1 MQKVTSKFVKN
12 VSEFIGLLLLVFIIR
27 TFGFGLYQVPSGS
40 METTMLVGER
50 FFADKFTYLFRAPHR
65 GEVIAF
71 NDTMYPYSTHWITNL
86 FEQYV
91 YGPSNI
97 TKRIIGVPGDIV
109 EGKVENDRPVIYI
122 NGVLFD
128 EPYLNKYPL
137 LSVYTDDKFHLIDRI
152 DREINAILKG
162 RVVDPVILDT
172 YRMQKLNC
180 FTKKVSYDPSK
191 SYDRQPFYRIKEDR
205 IVATD
210 KLEVPGTPLQQ
221 SIDRI
226 ERGKSYWQ
234 GADTFYVELED
245 DEYWV
250 MGDNRLGS
258 KDSRWFGPIK
268 KKLIHGCIR
277 FRIWSIDSDESWW
290 IVDLLK
296 HPIDFWSRVRWSRFF
311 QILS

>member
-1 MQKVTSKFVKN
+1 MQRIESKFMRNIV
-12 VSEFIGLLLLVFIIR
+12 EFIGLLTLVFLIR

-50 FFADKFTYLFRAPHR
+50 FAADKFTYLFRMPRR
-65 GEVIAF
+65 GEIIAF
-71 NDTMYPYSTHWITNL
+71 NDTTYTYSTNRFMNL

-97 TKRIIGVPGDIV
+97 TKRVIGVPGDIV
-109 EGKVENDRPVIYI
+109 EGRIENDHPVIYI
-122 NGVLFD
+122 NGQVLH
-128 EPYLNKYPL
+128 EAYLNKFPL
-137 LSVYTDDKFHLIDRI
+137 LAVYTQDKLELLEGI
-152 DREINAILKG
+152 DREINGLLRG
-162 RVVDPVILDT
+162 RLVDPVILDT
-172 YRMQKLNC
+172 YRMQKLNY
-180 FTKKVSYDPSK
+180 FTKKVSYDPEY
-191 SYDRQPFYRIKEDR
+191 SYENQPFYRIRPDR
-205 IVATD
+205 VVASD
-210 KLEVPGTPLQQ
+210 VLEIPGTPLQQ
-221 SIDRI
+221 SMDRV

-234 GADTFYVELED
+234 GSDNFYVELED

-268 KKLIHGCIR
+268 QKLIHGCIR

-296 HPIDFWSRVRWSRFF
+296 HPVDFWRRVRWSRFF